1 MPVPEETAQIE
12 ERCTAAGCGGGCA
25 GEGADEGARQRQ
37 IEEIESVVI
46 RFVGD
51 SGDGMQLAGS
61 EFSKAIAKA
70 GHDFA
75 THPDYPSE
83 IRAPTGTLFGV
94 SGYQIQYASRE
105 VFTSGDAPDVLVA
118 MNPAALK
125 TNLSDVKR
133 GGMIIA
139 NAGAF
144 TDANLAK
151 AGYASSPL
159 ADGSLDGYRLFK
171 IDISELTAAALRECG
186 LSKKEVGRCKN
197 YFALGLMLCLYGR
210 PIEKEIADIQDKFS
224 KKPQFAEANILALRA
239 GFGYADATEMFL
251 TTYQVRDSDAR
262 PGRYRSITGNHAAAL
277 GFVAASEL
285 SGVQLFLGSYPIT
298 PATDILHEL
307 SALKHFN
314 ITTFQAEDEIAGIC
328 STIGAAYGGS
338 LGLTTTSG
346 PGMALKTEA
355 LGLAVMLE
363 LPLVVVNV
371 QRGGPST
378 GLPTKIEQSDLLQAL
393 YGRNGECPIPVI
405 AAHSPAD
412 CFDAALEAFRIA
424 VKYMTPVVLLTDGGI
439 GNAAEPWLIP
449 DVGDLPKLDV
459 KYRTDAEKYQPYARD
474 ENLARAW
481 VRPGTPGMEHRIGGL
496 EKDFLTGDI
505 SHDPLNH
512 QRMVEVRA
520 AKVAGIAAALPPLQ
534 VEGQEKADLLVVGW
548 GSTYGSIA
556 QAREKAAAE
565 GRSVAH
571 VHLRHLNPMPSD
583 LGEILGRY
591 KNVLVPELNL
601 GQLSKLLRERYLL
614 EVVPLNKVQ
623 GKPFKVS
630 EIYDRIVEL
639 C

>member
-1 MPVPEETAQIE
+1 MSA
-12 ERCTAAGCGGGCA
+12 TAATAEAGGRR
-25 GEGADEGARQRQ
+25 GAPPRPV
-37 IEEIESVVI
+37 EELDSVTI

-51 SGDGMQLAGS
+51 SGDGMQLTGN
-61 EFSKAIAKA
+61 EFSRAIAKA

-94 SGYQIQYASRE
+94 SGYQIQFASRP

-133 GGMIIA
+133 GGTIIV
-139 NAGAF
+139 NSGAF
-144 TDANLAK
+144 TDGNLAK
-151 AGYASSPL
+151 AGYTSNPL
-159 ADGSLDGYRLFK
+159 DDGSLGDYRVYK
-171 IDISELTAAALRECG
+171 IDISELTAQALKDSG

-197 YFALGLMLCLYGR
+197 YYALGLMLSLYSR
-210 PIEKEIADIQDKFS
+210 PLDKEEEDIRRKFA
-224 KKPQFAEANILALRA
+224 KKPEIAEANVRALRA
-239 GFGYADATEMFL
+239 GYAYADATEMFI
-251 TTYQVRDSDAR
+251 TGYKVRSADIA
-262 PGRYRSITGNHAAAL
+262 PGTYRSLTGNHAAAL

-285 SGVQLFLGSYPIT
+285 AGVPLFLGSYPIT

-314 ITTFQAEDEIAGIC
+314 VTTFQAEDEIAGIC
-328 STIGAAYGGS
+328 SAIGAAYGGV
-338 LGLTTTSG
+338 LGMTSTSG

-378 GLPTKIEQSDLLQAL
+378 GLPTKIEQADLLQAV

-412 CFDAALEAFRIA
+412 CFDCAIEAFRVA
-424 VKYMTPVVLLTDGGI
+424 VKYMTPVIFLSDGGI
-439 GNAAEPWLIP
+439 GNAAEPWRIP
-449 DVGDLPKLDV
+449 DPAALPKLEV
-459 KYRTDAEKYQPYARD
+459 KFRTDPDGFQAYARD
-474 ENLARAW
+474 ANLARAW
-481 VRPGTPGMEHRIGGL
+481 VRPGTPGMEHCVGGL
-496 EKDFLTGDI
+496 EKDFLTGNI

-520 AKVAGIAAALPPLQ
+520 AKVAGIAKDIPPLH
-534 VEGQEKADLLVVGW
+534 VAGPAEGDLLVVGW
-548 GSTYGSIA
+548 GSTYGAIV
-556 QAREKAAAE
+556 QACEQAAAA
-565 GRSVAH
+565 GYAVAH
-571 VHLRHLNPMPSD
+571 IHLRYLNPLPPD
-583 LGEILGRY
+583 LGDIMKRY
-591 KNVLVPELNL
+591 RKVLVPELNL
-601 GQLSKLLRERYLL
+601 GQLSRLLRERYLIAV
-614 EVVPLNKVQ
+614 EQLNKVQ

-630 EIYDRIVEL
+630 EIHDRIIEL